1 MTLGI
6 GLIGCGFIGKFH
18 ARNIRDIARSGA
30 NAAPLDVDYYAACDR
45 DRTRAAAFA
54 EHAGC
59 KLATTDPMAVIA
71 SPNVSA
77 VYICTETVEHVDL
90 VLAAAKAGKHI
101 FCEKPL
107 ATNLADARRMH
118 AAVKAAGVTNQVG
131 LVLRY
136 SPVFRVIEDLMHQ
149 DNLGAL
155 LAIQLRDDQFF
166 PVRGQYAS
174 SWRGDVT
181 RAGGGTL
188 IEHSIHDLD
197 LIARLA
203 GDVERVRCRTR
214 NISGHP
220 GVEDVALITFE
231 HAGGHSTQL
240 SSIWHSMD
248 DRQST
253 RRIEIFFEGGY
264 IATEHDYFG
273 SIVYQGRS
281 GNPLTLSS
289 DEVLSRYMN
298 LEGLDPVDYD
308 LRSLGGICDRAFIQA
323 AIAGRPAQPSFADAV
338 LAHELVEACYRSA
351 ADGRDVTLAEI
362 QRD

>member
-30 NAAPLDVDYYAACDR
+30 NAAPLDVDYFAACDR
-45 DRTRAAAFA
+45 DQTRATAFA

-59 KLATTDPMAVIA
+59 KLATTDPAEVIA
-71 SPNVSA
+71 SPNVNA
-77 VYICTETVEHVDL
+77 VYICTETVQHVDL

-214 NISGHP
+214 NVSGHP

-273 SIVYQGRS
+273 SIVHQGRS
-281 GNPLTLSS
+281 GDPLTLSS
-289 DEVLSRYMN
+289 DEVLSRYMD

-323 AIAGRPAQPSFADAV
+323 ASAGRPAQPSFADAV

-351 ADGRDVTLAEI
+351 EDMRDVTLAEV
-362 QRD
+362 QRG

>member
-30 NAAPLDVDYYAACDR
+30 NAAPLDVEYFAACDR
-45 DRTRAAAFA
+45 DPARATAFA

-59 KLATTDPMAVIA
+59 KLTTTNAAEVIA
-71 SPNVSA
+71 SPSVDA
-77 VYICTETVEHVDL
+77 VYICTETVEHVEL
-90 VLAAAKAGKHI
+90 VVAAAKAGKHI

-107 ATNLADARRMH
+107 ATTLADARRMH
-118 AAVKAAGVTNQVG
+118 AAVKAAGITNQVG

-174 SWRGDVT
+174 SWRGDVA

-203 GDVERVRCRTR
+203 GDIDTVRCRTR
-214 NISGHP
+214 NISGHK
-220 GVEDVALITFE
+220 GVEDIAMITFE
-231 HAGGHSTQL
+231 HTGGHTTQL
-240 SSIWHSMD
+240 GSIWHSMD
-248 DRQST
+248 DRPST

-273 SIVYQGRS
+273 SVVYQGRS
-281 GNPLTLSS
+281 GNAVTLSS
-289 DEVLSRYMN
+289 DEVLSRYMS

-308 LRSLGGICDRAFIQA
+308 LRSLGGMCDRAFIQA
-323 AIAGRPAQPSFADAV
+323 AIAERPAHPSFADAL

-351 ADGRDVTLAEI
+351 AETRDVTLAEI
-362 QRD
+362 QRT

>member
-6 GLIGCGFIGKFH
+6 GLIGCGFIGRFH
-18 ARNIRDIARSGA
+18 ARNIRDIARSGT
-30 NAAPLDVDYYAACDR
+30 NAAPLDVDYHAVCDL
-45 DRTRAAAFA
+45 DQARADAFA

-59 KLATTDPMAVIA
+59 VVATTSAAEVIA
-71 SPNVSA
+71 SPHIDA

-90 VLAAAKAGKHI
+90 VIAAANAGKHV

-107 ATNLADARRMH
+107 ATTLADARRMH
-118 AAVKAAGVTNQVG
+118 AAVKAAGITHQVG

-136 SPVFRVIEDLMHQ
+136 SPVFRVIEDLMRQ

-155 LAIQLRDDQFF
+155 LAIQLRDDQYF

-174 SWRGDVT
+174 NWRGDVT

-197 LIARLA
+197 LIVRLA
-203 GDVERVRCRTR
+203 GAVDRVRCRTR
-214 NISGHP
+214 NISGHK
-220 GVEDVALITFE
+220 GVEDIAIVTFE
-231 HAGGHSTQL
+231 HAAGHSTQL

-281 GNPLTLSS
+281 GDAVTLSS
-289 DEVLSRYMN
+289 DDVLSRYMS

-308 LRSLGGICDRAFIQA
+308 LRSLGGLCDRAFIEA
-323 AIAGRPAQPSFADAV
+323 AIAQRPAHPSFADAV

-351 ADGRDVTLAEI
+351 AETRDVTLAEI
-362 QRD
+362 QRG